1 MHHMTKSSSLITLMM
16 MQRDLIA
23 QIKLGMMF
31 SLIEIITQ
39 LKKALEPSIS
49 NNERKMQEK
58 S

>member
-49 NNERKMQEK
+49 NHERKMQEK